1 MLDAICLVRV
11 SCQPLFPR
19 YTAGTLKSLVPVF
32 RNLLPLPFASEMGGF
47 ILLPWPSKS
56 FDRVESGSSFK
67 GNCLAEVLTKKLF
80 FENTNVAS
88 SC

>member
-19 YTAGTLKSLVPVF
+19 HTGGSLKSLGLVF

-47 ILLPWPSKS
+47 ILLHLPSKS
-56 FDRVESGSSFK
+56 FDRVESGQSLIIK
-67 GNCLAEVLTKKLF
+67 DILPR
-80 FENTNVAS
+80 
-88 SC
+88 